1 MIFADVYDL
10 TQTPIWGPLFCFAVI
25 VGIAFFALTFLR
37 SIFRD
42 DR

>member
-25 VGIAFFALTFLR
+25 VGITFGLLTFLR
-37 SIFRD
+37 LIFPDGR
-42 DR
+42 